1 MTTEPRRSRM
11 SSLVVAL
18 ATAFAGGAA
27 GCLIDDRTGAD
38 PGAPAAPTA
47 TVPDAGS
54 PLRRESA
61 AETLRRDAEFEQAPA
76 DATLEVEPDG
86 RRAPPPPP
94 VR

>member
-1 MTTEPRRSRM
+1 MTTEPQRSRT
-11 SSLVVAL
+11 SSLAVAL
-18 ATAFAGGAA
+18 AAALGAGAA

-38 PGAPAAPTA
+38 TAAPAAPTA

-61 AETLRRDAEFEQAPA
+61 AETLRDAEFEQAPA

-86 RRAPPPPP
+86 RRDPPPPPP